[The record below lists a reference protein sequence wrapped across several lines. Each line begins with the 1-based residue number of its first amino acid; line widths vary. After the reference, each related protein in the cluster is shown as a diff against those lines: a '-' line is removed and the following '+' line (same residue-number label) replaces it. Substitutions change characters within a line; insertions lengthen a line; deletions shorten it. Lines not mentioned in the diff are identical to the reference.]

1 MRISLTSIRCAGVL
15 AAMCI
20 CALANPNTT
29 RARIAGSRSNG
40 GTDDMPKTAEALG
53 VQYFPAAQV
62 TAALQS
68 GTPLLTG
75 DGFDYRVLCSRHD
88 SPGMAELHRHETDV
102 FYIVDGAAT
111 FITGGTI
118 PDPKETSPGE
128 VRGTTIEGGVS
139 HSFAQG
145 DVIVI
150 PAGTPHWFKTV
161 PSQIH
166 YFVVK
171 VKTN

>member
-1 MRISLTSIRCAGVL
+1 MQFNLRAIRWAGLL
-15 AAMCI
+15 AVMGI
-20 CALANPNTT
+20 CALANRNMT
-29 RARIAGSRSNG
+29 RAHLAGARPNG
-40 GTDDMPKTAEALG
+40 GTDNMPKTAEALG

-62 TAALQS
+62 TAALQN

-88 SPGMAELHRHETDV
+88 SPGVAELHKHETDV

-118 PDPKETSPGE
+118 PDAKETTPGE
-128 VRGTTIEGGVS
+128 VHGATIEGGVS

-150 PAGTPHWFKTV
+150 PAGTPHWFKSV

-166 YFVVK
+166 YLVVK